1 MAYQGVANHLKRIYN
16 GRKPTRKIHP
26 INASCN
32 KNQSAISHGNGTNLF
47 LKEKA
52 LAGVRNQPEV
62 KTEIEKGKLP
72 DISSRK
78 LRERL
83 VHLLAV
89 NTYTRQEI
97 NSIIQ
102 KEGLLPCE
110 RQTFVHVLKDVAQ
123 LSRNVYSL
131 RPNIWKE
138 VDENWPYYNENEL
151 QQLKR
156 RKEQSFRAPN
166 SSIALTPESNESPSS
181 SYSTSPPQLVENNH
195 VKGDNSSKRSTV
207 NDDGTQPAKRIR
219 MEHSTVDNCW
229 HSLRPTSPSPITNI
243 YNIDVIEPPVY
254 DFSDYTEITNNEQRQ
269 QYKAAF
275 DRYYE
280 EYMPLYQ
287 QTTELRSSFRELGG
301 LIIDIPKDC
310 PEYEIINER
319 ILAKFQILNSVE
331 QLRRQMRCDYL
342 HDKLE
347 HIKQLVKSYDGK
359 GKKKTATV
367 FAKTVANENELSQQ

>member
-1 MAYQGVANHLKRIYN
+1 MDKF
-16 GRKPTRKIHP
+16 
-26 INASCN
+26 S
-32 KNQSAISHGNGTNLF
+32 ISHSNGTKLF
-47 LKEKA
+47 LKQRSKKA
-52 LAGVRNQPEV
+52 V
-62 KTEIEKGKLP
+62 KTKPKVKTKIEDCKLR
-72 DISSRK
+72 DITLRK
-78 LRERL
+78 FRERL
-83 VHLLAV
+83 IHLLAF
-89 NTYTRQEI
+89 NSYTDKEI
-97 NSIIQ
+97 HSIL
-102 KEGLLPCE
+102 KREGLCKFE
-110 RQTFVHVLKDVAQ
+110 RKKAMRVLKDV
-123 LSRNVYSL
+123 SEGSHKVRSL
-131 RPNIWKE
+131 RLTIWQE
-138 VDENWPYYNENEL
+138 VNENWPYYNEKEL
-151 QQLKR
+151 QQVKR
-156 RKEQSFRAPN
+156 RKEQILRAIQIQ
-166 SSIALTPESNESPSS
+166 SLTPVTEE
-181 SYSTSPPQLVENNH
+181 SPPQLVENNH